1 MDYVD
6 DIVNDLDQQ
15 AVAEI
20 MKYNTPSLDNYNDVT
35 SVAIELGKRLNANL
49 SVIKLGARFLDIKL
63 GEATEQ
69 KKTNEH
75 VNMALGFAK
84 EFLAGYP
91 LEEDIKQK
99 VFACITEHHT
109 AKFTCIESEVCA
121 NADCYKFLV
130 PKKILRM
137 FYEWRNRGYNFE
149 QIFLLAEEKVDE
161 RWKALTLDICKKE
174 LEDNYNKIKL
184 FLDVAR
190 KDPVNFVT
198 IEQQVEEKLRDG
210 E

>member
-109 AKFTCIESEVCA
+109 GKFSCIESEVCA